1 MPNDNSGY
9 VHCGFKPKMVMLMN
23 VTDSDSNYVWH
34 LYDTTRTTPKN
45 GTYNSVFWP
54 FYYAAQNYPGGTN
67 NFHIYANGF
76 EPAPDITTGQG
87 FHQGEGTDQKL
98 LYFAWAEQPFAYANA
113 R

>member
-1 MPNDNSGY
+1 MILNVSDNDSG
-9 VHCGFKPKMVMLMN
+9 
-23 VTDSDSNYVWH
+23 YVWH

-54 FYYAAQNYPGGTN
+54 FYYNAQNFPGGTN

-76 EPAPDITTGQG
+76 EPAPTINGSQG
-87 FHQGEGTDQKL
+87 FHQGENTNQKL